1 MEDKTCRG
9 KKFAA
14 GAIQLF
20 TRSFVV
26 VLQVLLPKY
35 LAGTNRSKK
44 KILKK
49 TVVLVRAMGKT
60 ASEKRAMEGDDLP
73 ESSGQAG
80 AEPMTFEEQAE
91 KYKKWIQKEK
101 ALMKRIQKLPAETP
115 QNELSYMKGLLA
127 RKKARGLAW
136 QFICQTTERVGTV
149 HKLVPHLILNVF
161 LVMWIYESPYRR

>member
-9 KKFAA
+9 KKFAP

-49 TVVLVRAMGKT
+49 TVALDRAMGKT

-127 RKKARGLAW
+127 RKPSMAVYLPDNRARRHRP
-136 QFICQTTERVGTV
+136 QDRS
-149 HKLVPHLILNVF
+149 
-161 LVMWIYESPYRR
+161 SPYSKCFLGNVDL